1 MSEQRTTKNTAPIER
16 VDEATYRQL
25 THREKKHYD
34 PTQPHKRQREREQG
48 QRMIQAQRIAKALLE
63 QS

>member
-16 VDEATYRQL
+16 VKEATYRQL

-34 PTQPHKRQREREQG
+34 PSQPYKLQRAAIKAERRRQAEK
-48 QRMIQAQRIAKALLE
+48 IAKALLE
-63 QS
+63 A